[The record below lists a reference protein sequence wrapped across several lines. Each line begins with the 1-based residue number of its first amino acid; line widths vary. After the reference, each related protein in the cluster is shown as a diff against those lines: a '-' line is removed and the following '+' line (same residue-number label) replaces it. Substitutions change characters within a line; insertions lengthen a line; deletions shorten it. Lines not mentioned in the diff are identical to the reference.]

1 MIEFVRLVHKN
12 VKNMFIL
19 DVEVFC
25 YLVDEFKHHALDFLG
40 KHELLVNFD
49 CVIFT
54 CRIVLNSAI

>member
-1 MIEFVRLVHKN
+1 MVHKN